1 MYSFHFNFNN
11 AHFNIVLQSW
21 ADASGFKNDLQ
32 AWDCGRGNRTICS
45 TECSF
50 HVQQAKAAL
59 AAGM

>member
-1 MYSFHFNFNN
+1 M
-11 AHFNIVLQSW
+11 QSW
-21 ADASGFKNDLQ
+21 AEAHGLNNDLQ

-59 AAGM
+59 AAGVT